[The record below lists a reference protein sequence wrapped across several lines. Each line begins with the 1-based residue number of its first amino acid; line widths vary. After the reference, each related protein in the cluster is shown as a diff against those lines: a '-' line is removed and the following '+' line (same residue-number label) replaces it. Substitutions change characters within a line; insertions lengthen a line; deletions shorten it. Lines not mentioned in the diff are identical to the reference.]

1 MNRCIRYYF
10 IGAFALLLVA
20 CSRKIV
26 INNPEK
32 LERRKTSELVGTL
45 DSLYLLKPNFFYTKI
60 STHFQDTNQSISFK
74 TSIRMVKDSAVN
86 ALITFAALPIFNSM
100 LTPDSLTILNKRNKC
115 YTKTRLSYLKD
126 NFGYA
131 FDYKNVEEL
140 ILGLPLAYDTNQ
152 KYFQIHDPFNYIISS
167 HRKREIRRNDKG
179 KPDKPERNINLR
191 LDRNERNGNNTENK
205 EGDDEIII
213 KYYLTN
219 DAKGLKRMD
228 IESPGDTTRVQVDYI
243 SREVVDNYNIPK
255 EVFVQVFTPR
265 NVIHVNLD
273 YEKVEINQPQ
283 PLIMTI
289 PESYEICE

>member
-1 MNRCIRYYF
+1 MNRYIKYYF
-10 IGAFALLLVA
+10 IGVCTLLLVA
-20 CSRKIV
+20 CSRKTLDV
-26 INNPEK
+26 NPVRV
-32 LERRKTSELVGTL
+32 ERRKTSELIGTL
-45 DSLYLLKPNFFYTKI
+45 DSLYLQKPGFFYSKI
-60 STHFQDTNQSISFK
+60 STHFQDTNQSVSFK
-74 TSIRMVKDSAVN
+74 TSIRMVKDSAIN
-86 ALITFAALPIFNSM
+86 ALITFASLPIFNSM
-100 LTPDSLTILNKRNKC
+100 LTTDSLTIVNKRNKC
-115 YTKTRLSYLKD
+115 FTKARLSYLKD

-179 KPDKPERNINLR
+179 KPDKNDRIER
-191 LDRNERNGNNTENK
+191 RNANGNGNGNNNNNES
-205 EGDDEIII
+205 DEIII

-228 IESPGDTTRVQVDYI
+228 IESPGDSTRVQVDYL
-243 SREVVDNYNIPK
+243 SREMVDNYNIPK

-273 YEKVEINQPQ
+273 YEKIEINQPQ
-283 PLIMTI
+283 PLIMVI